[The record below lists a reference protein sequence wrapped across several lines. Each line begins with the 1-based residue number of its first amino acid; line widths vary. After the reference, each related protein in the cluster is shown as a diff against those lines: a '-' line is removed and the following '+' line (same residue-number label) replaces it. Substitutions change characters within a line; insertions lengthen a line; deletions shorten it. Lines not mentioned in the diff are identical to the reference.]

1 MASQTIRKNFTM
13 LEEIANKLEFLS
25 EVMQKKQSQVIQ
37 ELIVQESKKYENS
50 KKLER
55 LEKMHGKLDGL
66 LSDVS
71 VQKIKSQNV

>member
-25 EVMQKKQSQVIQ
+25 EIMHKKQSQVIQ
-37 ELIVQESKKYENS
+37 DLILQESKKYENS

-66 LSDVS
+66 LSGVS
-71 VQKIKSQNV
+71 VQKIKSQDV

>member
-25 EVMQKKQSQVIQ
+25 EVMHKKQSQVIQ
-37 ELIVQESKKYENS
+37 DLILQESKKYENS

-66 LSDVS
+66 LSDIS
-71 VQKIKSQNV
+71 VQKIKSQDV

>member
-1 MASQTIRKNFTM
+1 MASQIIRKNFTM

-25 EVMQKKQSQVIQ
+25 EVMHKKQSQVIQ
-37 ELIVQESKKYENS
+37 DLILQESKKYENS

-71 VQKIKSQNV
+71 VQKIKSQDA

>member
-1 MASQTIRKNFTM
+1 MVSHTVRKNFTM
-13 LEEIANKLEFLS
+13 VEEIANKLEFLS
-25 EVMQKKQSQVIQ
+25 QVMHKKQSQVIQ

-66 LSDVS
+66 LGDVS
-71 VQKIKSQNV
+71 MQKIKSQDV

>member
-1 MASQTIRKNFTM
+1 MP
-13 LEEIANKLEFLS
+13 EEIANKLEFLS
-25 EVMQKKQSQVIQ
+25 EVMHKKQSQVIQ
-37 ELIVQESKKYENS
+37 DLILQESKKYENS

-71 VQKIKSQNV
+71 VQKIKSQDA

>member
-1 MASQTIRKNFTM
+1 M

-25 EVMQKKQSQVIQ
+25 EVMHKKQSQVIQ
-37 ELIVQESKKYENS
+37 DLILQESKKYENS

-71 VQKIKSQNV
+71 VQKIKSQDA

>member
-1 MASQTIRKNFTM
+1 MASQIIRKNFTM

-25 EVMQKKQSQVIQ
+25 EIMHKKQSQVIQ
-37 ELIVQESKKYENS
+37 DLILQESKKYENT

-71 VQKIKSQNV
+71 VQKIKSHDD

>member
-13 LEEIANKLEFLS
+13 MEEIANKLEFLS
-25 EVMQKKQSQVIQ
+25 EVMHKKQSQVIQ
-37 ELIVQESKKYENS
+37 DLILQESKKYENS

-55 LEKMHGKLDGL
+55 LERMHGKLDGL

-71 VQKIKSQNV
+71 MQKIKSQDV

>member
-25 EVMQKKQSQVIQ
+25 EVMHKKQSQVIQ
-37 ELIVQESKKYENS
+37 DLILQESKKYENS

-55 LEKMHGKLDGL
+55 LEKMHGKFDGL

-71 VQKIKSQNV
+71 VQKIKSQDA

>member
-25 EVMQKKQSQVIQ
+25 EIMHKKQSQVIQ
-37 ELIVQESKKYENS
+37 DLILQESKKYENS
-50 KKLER
+50 KKLAR

-66 LSDVS
+66 LSDMS
-71 VQKIKSQNV
+71 VQKIKSQDV

>member
-25 EVMQKKQSQVIQ
+25 EIMHKKQSQVIQ
-37 ELIVQESKKYENS
+37 DLILQESKKYENS

-66 LSDVS
+66 LSDIS
-71 VQKIKSQNV
+71 VQKIKSQDV

>member
-1 MASQTIRKNFTM
+1 M

-25 EVMQKKQSQVIQ
+25 EVMHKKQSQVIQ
-37 ELIVQESKKYENS
+37 DLILQESKKYENS

-71 VQKIKSQNV
+71 VQKIKSQDV

>member
-25 EVMQKKQSQVIQ
+25 EIMHKKQSQVIQ
-37 ELIVQESKKYENS
+37 DLILQESKKYEYS

-66 LSDVS
+66 LSDAS
-71 VQKIKSQNV
+71 MQKIKSQDV

>member
-13 LEEIANKLEFLS
+13 IEDIANKLEFLS
-25 EVMQKKQSQVIQ
+25 EVMHKKQSQVIQ
-37 ELIVQESKKYENS
+37 DLILQESKKYENS

-55 LEKMHGKLDGL
+55 LERMHGKLDGF

-71 VQKIKSQNV
+71 MQKIKSQDV

>member
-13 LEEIANKLEFLS
+13 IEDIANKLEFLS
-25 EVMQKKQSQVIQ
+25 EVMHKKQSQVIQ
-37 ELIVQESKKYENS
+37 DLILQESKKYENS

-55 LEKMHGKLDGL
+55 LERMHGKLDGL

-71 VQKIKSQNV
+71 MQKIKSQDV

>member
-25 EVMQKKQSQVIQ
+25 EVMHKKQSQVIQ
-37 ELIVQESKKYENS
+37 DLILQESKKYENS

-71 VQKIKSQNV
+71 VQKIKSQDV